1 MKQKTKIAM
10 LAILM
15 LVAAGVFYVDSKGM
29 PFSGKTSTL
38 LTAKTYPPLP
48 VENPELRR
56 WKLDAS
62 RRTEYQSSGRDL
74 FSESLPP
81 APVQK
86 QPEPAPVAVIQAT
99 PEPPPPALPANMKF
113 FGYGT
118 VPNGTSKRA
127 FLSDG
132 EEVYI
137 VGEGDTLLGRFR
149 IVRIGNASLEFEELG
164 SGRRNSASL
173 DEQAAPPA

>member
-1 MKQKTKIAM
+1 MKQKTKLAM
-10 LAILM
+10 LIILM
-15 LVAAGVFYVDSKGM
+15 LVAAGVFYFDAKGI
-29 PFSGKTSTL
+29 PFSGKTSTF
-38 LTAKTYPPLP
+38 AARNYAPLP

-56 WKLDAS
+56 WKLDSS

-74 FSESLPP
+74 FSQSLPP
-81 APVQK
+81 AQVQRR
-86 QPEPAPVAVIQAT
+86 PEPAPTPVKT
-99 PEPPPPALPANMKF
+99 PPPEPPPPALPANMKF

-132 EEVYI
+132 EDVFI

-149 IVRIGNASLEFEELG
+149 ILKIGNATLEFEELG

>member
-1 MKQKTKIAM
+1 MKQNTKIAM
-10 LAILM
+10 LIILV
-15 LVAAGVFYVDSKGM
+15 LVAAGVFYFDSNGGSVVFRQGVKSSYRQNV
-29 PFSGKTSTL
+29 PSASGGKS
-38 LTAKTYPPLP
+38 
-48 VENPELRR
+48 ELRR
-56 WKLDAS
+56 WKLDSS

-74 FSESLPP
+74 FSQSLPP

-86 QPEPAPVAVIQAT
+86 KPERAPVAVIQQT

-132 EEVYI
+132 EEV
-137 VGEGDTLLGRFR
+137 L
-149 IVRIGNASLEFEELG
+149 
-164 SGRRNSASL
+164 
-173 DEQAAPPA
+173 

>member
-1 MKQKTKIAM
+1 MKQKTKLAM
-10 LAILM
+10 LIILM
-15 LVAAGVFYVDSKGM
+15 LVAAGVFYFDAKGI
-29 PFSGKTSTL
+29 PFSGKTSTF
-38 LTAKTYPPLP
+38 AARNYAPLP

-56 WKLDAS
+56 WKLDSS

-74 FSESLPP
+74 FSQSLPP
-81 APVQK
+81 AQVQRK
-86 QPEPAPVAVIQAT
+86 PEPAPTPVKT
-99 PEPPPPALPANMKF
+99 PPPEPPPPALPANMKF

-132 EEVYI
+132 EEVFI

-149 IVRIGNASLEFEELG
+149 ILKIGNATLEFEELG

>member
-1 MKQKTKIAM
+1 MKQKTKLAM
-10 LAILM
+10 LFTLM
-15 LVAAGVFYVDSKGM
+15 LVAAGVFYFDAKGI
-29 PFSGKTSTL
+29 PFSGKTSTF
-38 LTAKTYPPLP
+38 TAKNYAPLP

-56 WKLDAS
+56 WKIDAS

-74 FSESLPP
+74 FSASLPP
-81 APVQK
+81 APVQRK
-86 QPEPAPVAVIQAT
+86 PEPAPTPVIPST